1 MMRKKVV
8 FTRDP
13 ACAPFFFQGYSQN
26 LIFNHIENLE
36 NLDPVQYGKSMDT
49 GAIQYEALW
58 TCLFQGSS
66 FNKQTVNVYIF

>member
-1 MMRKKVV
+1 MLAAMVGTLRNK
-8 FTRDP
+8 TRFDP
-13 ACAPFFFQGYSQN
+13 
-26 LIFNHIENLE
+26 LNHIENLE